1 MKQYQNW
8 LAHYLVCRRDG
19 DHAVAADLAHSISQ
33 FWQARDNA
41 SEQKKWEQVWESHL
55 GQVE

>member
-1 MKQYQNW
+1 M
-8 LAHYLVCRRDG
+8 
-19 DHAVAADLAHSISQ
+19 AADLAHSIFL

-41 SEQKKWEQVWESHL
+41 TEQKKWEQVRESHL

>member
-19 DHAVAADLAHSISQ
+19 DHAMAADLAHSICL

-41 SEQKKWEQVWESHL
+41 TEQKKWEQVWESHL

>member
-19 DHAVAADLAHSISQ
+19 DHAMAADLAHSIRL

-41 SEQKKWEQVWESHL
+41 TEQKKWEQVRENHL